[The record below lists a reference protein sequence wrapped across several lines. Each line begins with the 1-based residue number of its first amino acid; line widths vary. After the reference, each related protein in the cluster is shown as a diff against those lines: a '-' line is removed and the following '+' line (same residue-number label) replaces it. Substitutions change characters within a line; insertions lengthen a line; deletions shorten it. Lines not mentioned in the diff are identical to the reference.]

1 MTDIREKSGPQALLL
16 GFISFVAFEVVAYYL
31 LRYLTSGLGESNQEQ
46 TDHTTIV
53 SNWVKTM
60 AFLVLHLALVIVA
73 VLVLSNRLPRRHR
86 GQLMS
91 WFYSSLVTGFLLLI
105 PLFSE

>member
-1 MTDIREKSGPQALLL
+1 MAEIREKSGPLALLL
-16 GFISFVAFEVVAYYL
+16 GFLLFVAFEAVAYYL
-31 LRYLTSGLGESNQEQ
+31 LRYLTAGLGESDQLQ

-60 AFLVLHLALVIVA
+60 TFLVLHLALVIAA

-86 GQLMS
+86 GQLLG
-91 WFYSSLVTGFLLLI
+91 WFYCSLLVGFVLLI
-105 PLFSE
+105 PLFS

>member
-1 MTDIREKSGPQALLL
+1 MAELREKSGPQALLL
-16 GFISFVAFEVVAYYL
+16 GFLSFVAFEVMAYYL
-31 LRYLTSGLGESNQEQ
+31 LRYLTAGLGERNQEQ
-46 TDHTTIV
+46 TDHTTII

-60 AFLVLHLALVIVA
+60 AFLVLHLALVIAA

-86 GQLMS
+86 GQLMG
-91 WFYSSLVTGFLLLI
+91 WFYGSLVMGFVLLV